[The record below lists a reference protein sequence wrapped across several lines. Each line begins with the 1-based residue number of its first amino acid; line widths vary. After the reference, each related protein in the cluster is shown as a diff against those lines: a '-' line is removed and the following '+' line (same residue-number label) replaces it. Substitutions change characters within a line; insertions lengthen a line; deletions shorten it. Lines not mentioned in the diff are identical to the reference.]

1 VTTSPPDTRGEVG
14 AEPAEPPPSRRTGLI
29 VAGAT
34 AVAILVLAVVLGPK
48 IVDQATDA
56 NIAPAPKGPNL
67 ASVDLRE
74 DIPNSEVSADIDYPE
89 VPPDGGDHA
98 KEWLSCG
105 LYTKAV
111 REENAVHS
119 LERGAV
125 WVTYNPDQISRKQ
138 ARAMFEKLP
147 EDKGIVSPYVGL
159 PGNVVLS
166 VWGAQLQLLSPDDPR
181 FDLFLEEYGDGHLA
195 PEPDAGCAD
204 GVEEFEKKSGG
215 APE

>member
-1 VTTSPPDTRGEVG
+1 MVD
-14 AEPAEPPPSRRTGLI
+14 AEPDEPPPSRRTGLI

-34 AVAILVLAVVLGPK
+34 AVAILLLVVVLGPK

-56 NIAPAPKGPNL
+56 NIPPAPTGPNL
-67 ASVDLRE
+67 AAVDLRE
-74 DIPNSEVSADIDYPE
+74 DIPNSEVPDAIDYPE

-98 KEWLSCG
+98 KEWQSCG
-105 LYTKAV
+105 LYDKAV
-111 REENAVHS
+111 GEETSVHS
-119 LERGAV
+119 LERGTV

-138 ARAMFEKLP
+138 AKAMYEKLP
-147 EDKGIVSPYVGL
+147 KDRRIVSPYIGL
-159 PGNVVLS
+159 PGNVVMS